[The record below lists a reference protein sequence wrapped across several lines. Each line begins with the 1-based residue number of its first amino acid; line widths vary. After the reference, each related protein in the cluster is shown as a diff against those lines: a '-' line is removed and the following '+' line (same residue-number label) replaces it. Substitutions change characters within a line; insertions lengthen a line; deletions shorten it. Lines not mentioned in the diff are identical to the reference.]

1 MRPLLWCGHTSSA
14 RVSGFYLG
22 LIRLRS
28 GLGNRDSSA
37 RSQDP
42 GMKVPERPLSLPK
55 HSQAVPLSHLQHQ
68 GTPPRCPGLSTVAIP
83 PARPRNFSQSAM
95 GYGRGFTFESGA
107 GPSIF
112 RLLGLKWVG
121 LRRGRGGER
130 TGHKSVLARVETRK
144 TPAEPA
150 AGAAVTEAAGAA
162 ASRRPVSQS
171 GRVCR

>member
-1 MRPLLWCGHTSSA
+1 
-14 RVSGFYLG
+14 
-22 LIRLRS
+22 
-28 GLGNRDSSA
+28 
-37 RSQDP
+37 
-42 GMKVPERPLSLPK
+42 
-55 HSQAVPLSHLQHQ
+55 
-68 GTPPRCPGLSTVAIP
+68 
-83 PARPRNFSQSAM
+83 M

-130 TGHKSVLARVETRK
+130 TGYKPVLARVETRK

-162 ASRRPVSQS
+162 ASRRPASQS